1 MIKEIAIVWTID
13 DVLEQ
18 RPELNEQQASDV
30 LYFMQSCHDATI
42 GINWDYIDAV
52 AETLFPA

>member
-30 LYFMQSCHDATI
+30 LKFMKSNHDATI